1 MPLQD
6 WIHQLE
12 EGGGAKFIK
21 RLAAVLAFVVVAAAY
36 DSLAYRGFST
46 QEAMENAQLAR
57 NVAQG
62 KGYVT
67 DSIHPLALYMLERQ
81 NPGSARRALND
92 GVPDLSHPPVYPI
105 ALAALIKVLP
115 FEFTAKGR
123 FYQPELGITIFNQVQ
138 LFVAVLLLFSITRR
152 LFDARVAW
160 LAAIL
165 FGGTELFWRFS
176 VSGLST
182 TLLEVIFL
190 AVVRAMLALE
200 ESGRANKLGACT
212 GWAITVGAL
221 IAVGTMTRYSFGW
234 VLLPTLAFCVAAARA
249 RWKTILVVSFSFLVV
264 AAPWSI
270 RNYILSGSAFGTNV
284 YALVEQT
291 PVFAGDQLERSLNP
305 ESRFKQMRLAYLKEK
320 LLLNLQ
326 DIVGK
331 EIPLVAGN
339 WLSAF
344 FLVGLLIPFRNPAL
358 GKLRLFLVG
367 ALAVWT
373 VAEALGRTALSS
385 DSPNLN
391 SENMLVIVAPLLF
404 AYGAGLFFIL
414 LDQLNLATGDLRA
427 ATVVLFTAL
436 LCLPLVLVALSPP
449 EVPAN
454 SPYSPRWIQLTS
466 RLISE
471 RELMMSDIPWA
482 VSWYGQRRCVS
493 LTLDDTDEFRRANT
507 LKPVNALF
515 LTQRTTDSALLPQLT
530 GATNSWGRFFW
541 DCWAHGEVPTG
552 FPLQKA
558 PVGFLPDQM
567 LLSDRVR
574 W

>member
-1 MPLQD
+1 
-6 WIHQLE
+6 
-12 EGGGAKFIK
+12 
-21 RLAAVLAFVVVAAAY
+21 
-36 DSLAYRGFST
+36 
-46 QEAMENAQLAR
+46 
-57 NVAQG
+57 
-62 KGYVT
+62 
-67 DSIHPLALYMLERQ
+67 
-81 NPGSARRALND
+81 
-92 GVPDLSHPPVYPI
+92 
-105 ALAALIKVLP
+105 
-115 FEFTAKGR
+115 
-123 FYQPELGITIFNQVQ
+123 
-138 LFVAVLLLFSITRR
+138 
-152 LFDARVAW
+152 
-160 LAAIL
+160 
-165 FGGTELFWRFS
+165 LFWRFS
-176 VSGLST
+176 ASGLST

-190 AVVRAMLALE
+190 ATVRAMLALE
-200 ESGRANKLGACT
+200 ESGRANKPRGCT
-212 GWAITVGAL
+212 GWAIAVGVL
-221 IAVGTMTRYSFGW
+221 IGVGTMTRYSFGW
-234 VLLPTLAFCVAAARA
+234 VLLPTLAFCVAVAPA
-249 RWKTILVVSFSFLVV
+249 RWKTIVVVIFSFLLV

-270 RNYILSGSAFGTNV
+270 RNHVLSGSAFGTNV
-284 YALVEQT
+284 YAVIEQT

-326 DIVGK
+326 EIVGK
-331 EIPLVAGN
+331 ELPLVGGN

-358 GKLRLFLVG
+358 GKMRLFLVG
-367 ALAVWT
+367 VLAVWT
-373 VAEALGRTALSS
+373 VVEALGRTALSS
-385 DSPNLN
+385 DSPDLN
-391 SENMLVIVAPLLF
+391 SENLLVIAAPLLF

-414 LDQLNLATGDLRA
+414 LDQLNLATGDLRG
-427 ATVVLFTAL
+427 ATVALFTTL

-482 VSWYGQRRCVS
+482 VSWYGQRRCLS

-507 LKPVNALF
+507 LKPVSALF

-541 DCWAHGEVPTG
+541 DCWAHGEVPPG